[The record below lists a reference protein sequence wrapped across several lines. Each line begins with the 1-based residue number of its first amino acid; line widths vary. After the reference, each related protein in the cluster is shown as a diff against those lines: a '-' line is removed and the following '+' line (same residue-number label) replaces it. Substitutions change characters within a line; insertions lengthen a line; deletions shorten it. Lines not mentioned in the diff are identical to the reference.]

1 MLRVLSSVT
10 QGRNLDRVT
19 TITDNDVVLRSDTFN
34 QQDLEEIL
42 QKGRPRYF
50 VSDVFSQAY
59 FNDIEIVCLPLFA
72 AAETK
77 RILSQSNMS
86 DEFITDFAFNFMINK
101 KQINRFLC
109 VKLVECFDLKD
120 FDYTW
125 SGVDNNFDMSPI
137 LAELDSLGDQSFMD
151 DLTKSC
157 MMQSIK
163 LLPRYIEH
171 PGQIVNNVQIG
182 NYGGNTWTWNN
193 GLQNMFSKS
202 AISLITESV
211 AWQKASIFSEKT
223 LFSVLGLT
231 FPIWIGGYE
240 QAKEFANLG
249 FDTFDDII
257 DHSYQSYDTL
267 IQRCFYAVEKNKHLL
282 SDKALVTE
290 LRLKNKHRLLA
301 NREFL
306 ITGGVDRFVS
316 QKIAQ
321 LPADLQQVMPE
332 ILRHLRYPNL

>member
-1 MLRVLSSVT
+1 MLRMLSSVN

-50 VSDVFSQAY
+50 VSDVFSQIY
-59 FNDIEIVCLPLFA
+59 FDDIQIVCLPLFA

-77 RILSQSNMS
+77 RILSRSQ
-86 DEFITDFAFNFMINK
+86 FTDDLHTNFAFNFMINK

-109 VKLVECFDLKD
+109 VKLVECFELKD

-125 SGVDNNFDMSPI
+125 SGVDNNFDMSLI
-137 LAELDSLGDQSFMD
+137 LAELESLGDRSPLD
-151 DLTKSC
+151 HTTKSC
-157 MMQSIK
+157 IMQSISLSPK
-163 LLPRYIEH
+163 FIEY
-171 PGQIVNNVQIG
+171 PGQVIDNSQVG

-193 GLQNMFSKS
+193 GLQNMFSGS

-211 AWQKASIFSEKT
+211 SWQKASIFSEKT

-267 IQRCFYAVEKNKHLL
+267 IERCFYAFKKNIHLL
-282 SDKALVTE
+282 SDKNMAAE

-306 ITGGVDRFVS
+306 INGGITGVVD
-316 QKIAQ
+316 QKIAE